1 MYSSSA
7 IFEDNSFCAF
17 SYQNKILDDCFSRQ
31 ILKDILKQN
40 WNYKKAK
47 GGKLWVDLRE
57 AKTERK
63 CVIDS
68 FKYLNTVACSEEFL
82 CNLSQSWSTS
92 HSSLRQGI
100 AEKYGIEPE
109 EVVGKF
115 PYESES
121 SQLRLITYKEIKNS
135 SQKSIFHKINDFPLR
150 SRIQISKM
158 PEKSVILPHT
168 DLSSKI
174 ASIMLYLPTSLR
186 QKDSLLG
193 TTFWKKRSNVTVK
206 QKETS
211 YLSGIEYLKFSKL
224 YGKCRTPF
232 KGSSL
237 IYFFRSDHSWHS
249 FEHDCIGIGERISVN
264 INFMLTSN

>member
-1 MYSSSA
+1 M
-7 IFEDNSFCAF
+7 EL
-17 SYQNKILDDCFSRQ
+17 Q
-31 ILKDILKQN
+31 
-40 WNYKKAK
+40 KAK

-57 AKTERK
+57 AITERK
-63 CVIDS
+63 YVTDS
-68 FKYLNTVACSEEFL
+68 FKYLNKAVCSEEFYAI
-82 CNLSQSWSTS
+82 
-92 HSSLRQGI
+92 SLRVGRPASGFRQGI

-115 PYESES
+115 SYESES
-121 SQLRLITYKEIKNS
+121 SQLRLITYKEIKIL
-135 SQKSIFHKINDFPLR
+135 QKSIFHKINDFLLR